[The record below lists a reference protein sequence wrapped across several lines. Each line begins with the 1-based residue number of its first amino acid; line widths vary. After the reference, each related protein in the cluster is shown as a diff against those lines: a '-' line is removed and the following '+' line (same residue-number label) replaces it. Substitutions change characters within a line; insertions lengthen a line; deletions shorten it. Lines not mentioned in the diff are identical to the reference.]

1 MLSKI
6 NESITHSVSL
16 RKHEESSPSEREAG
30 VRAGGRVRRLLRVG
44 QPGGSPLV
52 PSRECV

>member
-30 VRAGGRVRRLLRVG
+30 VRAGGRVKRLLRVG

-52 PSRECV
+52 PTRECV